1 MLTGELETTNLMEL
15 WHFRSSLHFVWAF
28 LAIAFLA
35 SLVPAAYS
43 DSRSL
48 QLDGTKQTVFVEFP
62 LRGEWMAPNT
72 PGSKVPSHGTD
83 QLGERY
89 AFDFLQVDW
98 SRIGRPF
105 YNVSALRYFVFGVP
119 LDGCY
124 CWGKEIH
131 APFDGLVVEARDGLK
146 ERPIVHVATDLSY
159 ALRVT
164 KELDLEKDGFRAV
177 AGNYVILKKI
187 DGLYAALVHLQCG
200 SVAVSKGQHV
210 KKGEVLGK
218 VGHSGN
224 STAPHL
230 HFQLMDS
237 IDLHIAKG
245 VPCGFEKY
253 EVWENNGWK
262 TIYNGIPTNKQ
273 RFRYVE

>member
-1 MLTGELETTNLMEL
+1 MA
-15 WHFRSSLHFVWAF
+15 VAF
-28 LAIAFLA
+28 LVTLLSCAHAEI
-35 SLVPAAYS
+35 
-43 DSRSL
+43 RSAN
-48 QLDGTKQTVFVEFP
+48 LDGSEQTVFVEFP

-72 PGSKVPSHGTD
+72 PGSRVPSHGTD

-98 SRIGRPF
+98 SRSGRPF
-105 YNVSALRYFVFGVP
+105 YRVNPLRYLVLGVP

-124 CWGKEIH
+124 CWGKQIH
-131 APFDGLVVEARDGLK
+131 APFDGLVVAAKDGLK
-146 ERPIVHVATDLSY
+146 ERPIVNAVTDLSY

-164 KELDLEKDGFRAV
+164 KAFDVERDDIQMV
-177 AGNYVILKKI
+177 AGNYVILKKT

-200 SVAVSKGQHV
+200 SVAVAEGQQV
-210 KKGEVLGK
+210 KRGDVIGK

-237 IDLHIAKG
+237 LDMRTAKG
-245 VPCGFEKY
+245 IPCGFEKY
-253 EVWENNGWK
+253 EVFENNNWN
-262 TIYNGIPTNKQ
+262 TVYNGIPTNKQ
-273 RFRYVE
+273 RFRFVK